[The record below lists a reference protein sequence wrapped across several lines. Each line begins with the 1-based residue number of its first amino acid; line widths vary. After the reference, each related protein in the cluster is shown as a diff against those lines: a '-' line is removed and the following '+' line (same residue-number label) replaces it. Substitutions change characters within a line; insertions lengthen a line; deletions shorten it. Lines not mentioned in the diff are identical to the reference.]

1 MSIDAASLRLGV
13 SVAALRLSTD
23 VDDPHPAIEVLDAL
37 VREEGVDPTWLLT
50 GDYDFAA
57 HQRAIEGLG
66 EFAASPIAPLLG
78 PDGGSADSSDAAV
91 SHAIPLI
98 PLADRPPAPVMLDSS
113 ARPKDVPSSPESVA
127 NREVL

>member
-13 SVAALRLSTD
+13 SADALRLSTD

-57 HQRAIEGLG
+57 HQRALEGLG
-66 EFAASPIAPLLG
+66 EFAASPLAPLLG
-78 PDGGSADSSDAAV
+78 PEGGRADSSDDARPLF
-91 SHAIPLI
+91 IPLI
-98 PLADRPPAPVMLDSS
+98 PLADLPTTPLAFDNTNTAHDS
-113 ARPKDVPSSPESVA
+113 PSSPESI
-127 NREVL
+127 RES

>member
-50 GDYDFAA
+50 GEYDYAA

-66 EFAASPIAPLLG
+66 EFAASPLAPLLG
-78 PDGGSADSSDAAV
+78 PDGGSADSSDDALPR
-91 SHAIPLI
+91 SIPLI
-98 PLADRPPAPVMLDSS
+98 PMADIPRTPLMLDTTRTSTE
-113 ARPKDVPSSPESVA
+113 APSSPESF
-127 NREVL
+127 RES

>member
-13 SVAALRLSTD
+13 SADALRLSTD

-37 VREEGVDPTWLLT
+37 VRVEGVDPTWLLT
-50 GDYDFAA
+50 GEYDFAA

-78 PDGGSADSSDAAV
+78 PEGGADSSDDARPL
-91 SHAIPLI
+91 SIPLI
-98 PLADRPPAPVMLDSS
+98 PLADVPPTPLVLESTGTTV
-113 ARPKDVPSSPESVA
+113 PPSSPQSI
-127 NREVL
+127 REL

>member
-78 PDGGSADSSDAAV
+78 PDGSADSSDDALPR
-91 SHAIPLI
+91 SIPLI
-98 PLADRPPAPVMLDSS
+98 PLADVSRAPIAVDASGAS
-113 ARPKDVPSSPESVA
+113 PEAPRSPESVD